1 MHRHTQPLTDK
12 VRRMVR
18 QTVFGFKL
26 ERTEETLTAHGG
38 LALLAEFNH
47 GLGLCG
53 LVDRYLPGP
62 GSNRGYAPSVFVD
75 RAILMLQ
82 AGGRCL
88 EDLRELHREA
98 GLLRLLN
105 REVIPDPDT
114 LGDWLRR
121 MGDPQTGRAGLV
133 GLGQVRDVLNARLLR
148 RDGHETYTL
157 DADATLVEAEKREAA
172 WSYQGV
178 KGYMPMLGFLFET
191 PVCLVDEFRE
201 GNVSPGAGQ
210 LEFYRQCRARMPV
223 GKRLARYRAD
233 SASYQA
239 ELINELET
247 DQVRWAITADQDVAV
262 KAVIAGVPTEAWQE
276 PESGCGYQVAEAVH
290 TMNQTKAAFRLSLK
304 REERP
309 QGDLFEPATGPYA
322 YHVVASNW
330 PAEEKTADAVLVWHN
345 QRGQAENF
353 NKELKHGLGL
363 EQLPCGDSGAN
374 AVFFRIGVLAYNLFM
389 GFKRLACPAAWVSQ
403 TIATV
408 RWRLV
413 QVAGRIL
420 RHAGQ
425 VVLRLVLEADA
436 LASWRSIRQRCW
448 ALGLAT

>member
-1 MHRHTQPLTDK
+1 
-12 VRRMVR
+12 MVR

-47 GLGLCG
+47 GVGLCG
-53 LVDRYLPGP
+53 LVDRWVPGP
-62 GSNRGYAPSVFVD
+62 GSNRGYRPSVFVD
-75 RAILMLQ
+75 RVILMLQ
-82 AGGRCL
+82 AGGRSL
-88 EDLRELHREA
+88 EDLRELQREA
-98 GLLRLLN
+98 GLLRLLG

-121 MGDPQTGRAGLV
+121 MGDPQTGQAGLV
-133 GLGQVRDVLNARLLR
+133 GLGQVRDELNARLLR
-148 RDGHETYTL
+148 RDGHATYTL
-157 DADATLVEAEKREAA
+157 DADATLIEGEKRDAH
-172 WSYQGV
+172 WSYKGV
-178 KGYMPMLGFLFET
+178 RGYMPMLGFLWET

-223 GKRLARYRAD
+223 GKQIARYRAD

-239 ELINELET
+239 ELINELEA

-262 KAVIAGVPTEAWQE
+262 KAVIAGLPPEAWQE
-276 PESGCGYQVAEAVH
+276 PEKGCGYQVAEAVH
-290 TMNQTKAAFRLSLK
+290 TMHATKAAFRLSIK

-309 QGDLFEPATGPYA
+309 QGDLFEKATGPYA

-330 PAEEKTADAVLVWHN
+330 PVEDKTAHEVLRWHN

-374 AVFFRIGVLAYNLFM
+374 AVFFRIGVLAYNLFI
-389 GFKRLACPAAWVSQ
+389 GFKRLACPTAWASQ
-403 TIATV
+403 TITTM
-408 RWRLV
+408 RWKLV

-420 RHAGQ
+420 RHAGH
-425 VVLRLVLEADA
+425 VVLRLVLDAEA
-436 LASWRSIRQRCW
+436 LVCWRTIRQRCW
-448 ALGLAT
+448 ALGVAP

>member
-1 MHRHTQPLTDK
+1 M
-12 VRRMVR
+12 
-18 QTVFGFKL
+18 
-26 ERTEETLTAHGG
+26 TAHGG

-47 GLGLCG
+47 GLGVCG
-53 LVDRYLPGP
+53 LADRYLPGP

-75 RAILMLQ
+75 RLILMLQ
-82 AGGRCL
+82 AGGRSL
-88 EDLRELHREA
+88 EDLRELRREA
-98 GLLRLLN
+98 GLLRLLD
-105 REVIPDPDT
+105 REALPDPDT
-114 LGDWLRR
+114 VGDWLRR
-121 MGDPQTGRAGLV
+121 MGDPQTGQAGLI
-133 GLGQVRDVLNARLLR
+133 GLGQVRDALNARLLR
-148 RDGHETYTL
+148 RDGHTTYTL
-157 DADATLVEAEKREAA
+157 DADATLVAGEKRDAH

-178 KGYMPMLGFLFET
+178 RGYMPMLGFVFET

-239 ELINELET
+239 ALINELEA
-247 DQVRWAITADQDVAV
+247 DHVQWAITADQDVAV

-276 PESGCGYQVAEAVH
+276 PEPGCGYQVAEAVH
-290 TMNQTKAAFRLSLK
+290 TMNATKAAFRLIIK
-304 REERP
+304 REERRQP
-309 QGDLFEPATGPYA
+309 DLFEEGTGPYA

-330 PAEEKTADAVLVWHN
+330 GEKEKSAHAVLGWHN

-363 EQLPCGDSGAN
+363 AQLPCGDSWAN
-374 AVFFRIGVLAYNLFM
+374 AVFFRIGVLAYNLFI
-389 GFKRLACPAAWVSQ
+389 GFKRLACPSAWAPQ

-408 RWRLV
+408 RWKLV
-413 QVAGRIL
+413 QVAGRIV

-425 VVLRLVLEADA
+425 VVLRLVLDAEA
-436 LASWRSIRQRCW
+436 LACWCTIRQRCG
-448 ALGLAT
+448 ALGVAT